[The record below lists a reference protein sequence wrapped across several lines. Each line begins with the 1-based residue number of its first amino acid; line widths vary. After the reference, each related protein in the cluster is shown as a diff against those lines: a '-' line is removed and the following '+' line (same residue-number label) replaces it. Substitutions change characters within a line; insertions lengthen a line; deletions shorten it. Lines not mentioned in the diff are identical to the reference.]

1 MKKPSQVS
9 EWAWF
14 FVAKNFITFIIL
26 GKQLFI
32 FMVKLANFTPI
43 FLVFH
48 RFNAASVMPLMQKTG
63 EL

>member
-9 EWAWF
+9 KWAWF
-14 FVAKNFITFIIL
+14 FVAKNFIVLIIL

-43 FLVFH
+43 FLAFH
-48 RFNAASVMPLMQKTG
+48 RFNAASVMPLIVKTG